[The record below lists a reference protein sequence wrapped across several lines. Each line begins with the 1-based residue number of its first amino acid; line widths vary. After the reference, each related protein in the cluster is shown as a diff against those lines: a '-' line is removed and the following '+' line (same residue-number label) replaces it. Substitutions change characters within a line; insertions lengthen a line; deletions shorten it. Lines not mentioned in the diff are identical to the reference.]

1 MWRQLSGGIGLA
13 NANNSGFFKSDA
25 RVRTSLRAC
34 MMMMPIFM
42 FGLGSLPRSYSVRS
56 KDGGLPNLNLP
67 IAANPELGP
76 ILLGKP
82 PHFSHRIE
90 IDDSRLATKARQCF
104 PICHFTLHFDS

>member
-1 MWRQLSGGIGLA
+1 MWRPLSGGIGLA

-25 RVRTSLRAC
+25 GVRASPGAR
-34 MMMMPIFM
+34 MIPIFL
-42 FGLGSLPRSYSVRS
+42 FGLGFLPGSYSVRS

-90 IDDSRLATKARQCF
+90 IDDYRLATKAR
-104 PICHFTLHFDS
+104 